1 MDTVEE
7 LGGTYFY
14 NGMHNLSAGELFFW
28 IFVEEA
34 QKQLGTQDLVA
45 LALLVG
51 GYPSIS
57 VTGKLD
63 VRRATAGTSPLSY
76 ASRHVIRYKMKKP
89 LKTLTWENML
99 RGKWSPTRS
108 LGAFVGRWVPWIGV
122 VITMSDLWTISS
134 RSLRRYNLIAR
145 KGDRL

>member
-7 LGGTYFY
+7 LNGTYFFD
-14 NGMHNLSAGELFFW
+14 GMIGLSAGELAFW
-28 IFVEEA
+28 IIVDEA
-34 QKQLGTQDLVA
+34 QKELGTQDVVA
-45 LALLVG
+45 LALLIG
-51 GYPSIS
+51 GYPFIP

-76 ASRHVIRYKMKKP
+76 AARHMIRYKMKKP

-122 VITMSDLWTISS
+122 VITMYDLWTISS
-134 RSLRRYNLIAR
+134 RSLRRYNLIAK